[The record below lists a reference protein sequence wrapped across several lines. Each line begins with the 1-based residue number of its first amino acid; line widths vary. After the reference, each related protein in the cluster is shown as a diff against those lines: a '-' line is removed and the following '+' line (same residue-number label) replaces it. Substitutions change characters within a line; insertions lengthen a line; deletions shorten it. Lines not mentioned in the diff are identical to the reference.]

1 MADMLAPAPV
11 ETLEADGRRGR
22 LRGLG
27 APRRG
32 GTPGRP
38 RLARYL
44 GVLPFLAFVAVFLL
58 WPTYIVVA
66 GAFQDNDGRP
76 TTANITTVTGNS
88 TFVDAF
94 VRSIELSVVTALI
107 GAVLGALLAW
117 AVTEG
122 NPDGFLRRTVVAASG
137 VLAQFGGVMLA
148 FAFLATFGFSGLVT
162 VFLHDSFGVDTLSS
176 GSWIYGFTGLGVVYT
191 YFQIPLM
198 LIVFLP
204 AIEGLRPQWR
214 EASDSLGGSTWAYW
228 RHVGGPIL
236 APSFIG
242 ATLLLFANAFSAY
255 ATAAALIS
263 QGSTLVTLQ
272 IRTAVTSEVV
282 LGQANVG
289 KALAL
294 GMVIVVAVVMTLYA
308 LLQRRT
314 ARWLR

>member
-1 MADMLAPAPV
+1 MTDTLAPVSAETEAARRPV
-11 ETLEADGRRGR
+11 RRGTGRR
-22 LRGLG
+22 LT
-27 APRRG
+27 A
-32 GTPGRP
+32 
-38 RLARYL
+38 YL
-44 GVLPFLAFVAVFLL
+44 GVLPFLVYVAVFLL
-58 WPTYIVVA
+58 WPTYIVLV
-66 GAFQDNDGRP
+66 GAFQDGAGRP
-76 TTANITTVTGNS
+76 TTANVTEVTTGNNYL
-88 TFVDAF
+88 DAF
-94 VRSIELSVVTALI
+94 VTSIELSLVTALG

-122 NPDGFLRRTVVAASG
+122 RPDGVLRKVVVAASG

-148 FAFLATFGFSGLVT
+148 FAFLATFGFNGLVT
-162 VFLHDSFGVDTLSS
+162 VLLQDALGIDTQTSA
-176 GSWIYGFTGLGVVYT
+176 GWIYGFWGLAVVYT

-204 AIEGLRPQWR
+204 AIDGLRPQWR
-214 EASDSLGGSTWAYW
+214 EASDGLGGSTWAYW
-228 RHVGGPIL
+228 RHIGGPIL

-263 QGSTLVTLQ
+263 QGSPLVPLQ
-272 IRTAVTSEVV
+272 IRAAVTSEVI

-294 GMVIVVAVVMTLYA
+294 GMVIVVAIVMTLYA

>member
-11 ETLEADGRRGR
+11 EAAEAGPIPSGTGAARRAGGGRRR
-22 LRGLG
+22 LV
-27 APRRG
+27 P
-32 GTPGRP
+32 
-38 RLARYL
+38 YL
-44 GVLPFLAFVAVFLL
+44 GVLPFLVFVAVFLL

-66 GAFQDNDGRP
+66 GAFQDDGGRP
-76 TTANITTVTGNS
+76 TMANVTAVTEGDAY
-88 TFVDAF
+88 VDAF
-94 VRSIELSVVTALI
+94 VKSIELSVVTALI

-122 NPDGFLRRTVVAASG
+122 RPDGMLRRAVVAASG

-148 FAFLATFGFSGLVT
+148 FAFLATFGFNGLVT
-162 VFLHDSFGVDTLSS
+162 LYLQDSLGMDALAS
-176 GSWIYGFTGLGVVYT
+176 GSWIYGITGLGVVYT

-242 ATLLLFANAFSAY
+242 ALLLLFANAFSAY
-255 ATAAALIS
+255 ATAAALVS
-263 QGSTLVTLQ
+263 QGSPLVTLQ
-272 IRTAVTSEVV
+272 IRSAVTSEVV
-282 LGQANVG
+282 LNQANVG

-294 GMVIVVAVVMTLYA
+294 GMVIVVAVVMSLYA